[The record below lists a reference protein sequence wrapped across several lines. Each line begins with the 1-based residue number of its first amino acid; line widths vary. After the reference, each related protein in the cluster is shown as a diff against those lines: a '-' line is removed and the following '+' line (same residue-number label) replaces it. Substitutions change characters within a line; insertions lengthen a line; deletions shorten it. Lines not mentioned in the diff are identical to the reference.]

1 MQILPEPQI
10 FKPSRMRR
18 ALRLLAR
25 LAAGAAL
32 AVALA
37 GALFWSA
44 LPDVT
49 ALADPQ
55 RSITINVRDWQG
67 AEHPFLL
74 GPENPAWVPLKDL
87 PEELPWAVI
96 VAEDANFYTHYGF
109 DPEAIREA
117 LVYDLKQKRLARG
130 ASTITQQLAKNL
142 YLTRDKTFS
151 RKLREVLIAWQLER
165 HLEKGRILEL
175 YLNLVELGP
184 LVHGVEAGA
193 RHHFGKPAS
202 RLSAAEAAFLAAILP
217 GPRVAFNPEKHPQRV
232 RERAASLLHFMQ
244 LRRKLSE
251 EEFALAREAVDCLRS
266 LPLQELAESHVE
278 DVRCTTD
285 SSGGEP
291 PDRDELS
298 VHDANTSPPPWQL
311 PLSGA
316 S

>member
-1 MQILPEPQI
+1 MQNLSAPHPTR
-10 FKPSRMRR
+10 SSLLRR
-18 ALRLLAR
+18 GLRLLAR
-25 LAAGAAL
+25 LAAVAAL
-32 AVALA
+32 TAAVA
-37 GALFWSA
+37 GMALWGT
-44 LPDVT
+44 LPDV
-49 ALADPQ
+49 ASLADPQ
-55 RSITINVRDWQG
+55 TTVTIEVRDWQG
-67 AEHPFLL
+67 DTHPFLL
-74 GPENPAWVPLKDL
+74 GPANPDWVPLREL

-96 VAEDANFYTHYGF
+96 VAEDANFYAHRGF
-109 DPEAIREA
+109 DLEAIREA
-117 LVYDLKQKRLARG
+117 LVYDLQQKRLARG

-142 YLTRDKTFS
+142 FLSREKSFS
-151 RKLREVLIAWQLER
+151 RKLREVLIAWKLER
-165 HLEKGRILEL
+165 HLEKERILEL

-266 LPLQELAESHVE
+266 LPLQELAASPGE

-285 SSGGEP
+285 SNGGEP

-298 VHDANTSPPPWQL
+298 IHDANTSPPPWQL
-311 PLSGA
+311 PFSGA